1 MCPEEIKMIEV
12 TINREDFKIPAGRIA
27 EVVLVISNKGD
38 KKEEVTLKILTTL
51 NMKDESLEWSLS
63 IVGVKKEE
71 QKLLVTKEENTHL
84 EYQIEVPAHRRKEI
98 YVTIVSP
105 RASEIGDEGHFK
117 FEVLHSEGLWA
128 KEVSVRVESAIVAV
142 KTTIGQEIKV
152 ARDIGLKSKIHGW
165 KEIYAV
171 LAPYNLKG
179 YVFVETSRPD
189 KVLSLI
195 RGIRD
200 AKGVVRGEMQVEEI
214 KHYLTPTPTIHRIS
228 VGDIVELVEG
238 PFKGEHAKV
247 IQIDETKDEITVELF
262 AAMVPIPITVKAE
275 AVRLLEKE
283 EGD

>member
-1 MCPEEIKMIEV
+1 MIEV
-12 TINREDFKIPAGRIA
+12 NINQEDFEIPAGRIA
-27 EVVLVISNKGD
+27 EIVIVISNRGD
-38 KKEEVTLKILTTL
+38 KKEEVTFKILSTL
-51 NMKDESLEWSLS
+51 EMKDESLEWSLGV
-63 IVGVKKEE
+63 VGVKKEE
-71 QKLLVTKEENTHL
+71 EKLLVTKNENTKL
-84 EYQIEVPAHRRKEI
+84 EYKLNIPANCRKEI
-98 YVTIVSP
+98 YISITSP
-105 RASEIGDEGHFK
+105 RASEVGDTGHFK
-117 FEVLHSEGLWA
+117 FEVIHSDGMWM
-128 KEVSVRVESAIVAV
+128 KEVKIRVESAIVAV

-171 LAPYNLKG
+171 LAPHNLKG

-200 AKGVVRGEMQVEEI
+200 AKGVVRGEMKIDEI
-214 KHYLTPTPTIHRIS
+214 KHYLTPTPTVHRIS

-238 PFKGEHAKV
+238 PFKGEQAKV

-283 EGD
+283 GE

>member
-1 MCPEEIKMIEV
+1 MIEV
-12 TINREDFKIPAGRIA
+12 SINQENFRIPAGRIA
-27 EVVLVISNKGD
+27 EVVIVISNKGD
-38 KKEEVTLKILTTL
+38 KKEEVTLKIISTL
-51 NMKDESLEWSLS
+51 DMNDPSLEWSMS
-63 IVGVKKEE
+63 IRGVKKEE
-71 QKLLVTKEENTHL
+71 QRMLITKEENKEL
-84 EYQIEVPAHRRKEI
+84 EYKIDISKKGRKELYFSI
-98 YVTIVSP
+98 ISP
-105 RASEIGDEGHFK
+105 RASEIGDKGIFK
-117 FEVLHSEGLWA
+117 FEVLYSEGLWA
-128 KEVSVRVESAIVAV
+128 KDVMVTVESAIVAV

-152 ARDIGLKSKIHGW
+152 AREIGLKSKIHGW

-200 AKGVVRGEMQVEEI
+200 AKGVASGEMQIEEV
-214 KHYLTPTPTIHRIS
+214 KHYLVPTPTIRRIS

-238 PFKGEHAKV
+238 PFKGEQAKV
-247 IQIDETKDEITVELF
+247 IQIDEAKDEITVELF

-283 EGD
+283 GE